1 MPQMYINQDLKWDKE
16 YLKTLNDE
24 NFKQIFDAIDKGYTL
39 VVLPETAF
47 SVALNKYP
55 SLNNMLLELSNK
67 IDIVTGALYVE
78 DNQIFNASYFL

>member
-1 MPQMYINQDLKWDKE
+1 MMKISNKFLM
-16 YLKTLNDE
+16 L
-24 NFKQIFDAIDKGYTL
+24 IDKGYTL

-78 DNQIFNASYFL
+78 DNQIFNASYFYSKNSVSIAKKSCFSTFW

>member
-1 MPQMYINQDLKWDKE
+1 MMR
-16 YLKTLNDE
+16 

-67 IDIVTGALYVE
+67 IDIVTGALYM
-78 DNQIFNASYFL
+78 